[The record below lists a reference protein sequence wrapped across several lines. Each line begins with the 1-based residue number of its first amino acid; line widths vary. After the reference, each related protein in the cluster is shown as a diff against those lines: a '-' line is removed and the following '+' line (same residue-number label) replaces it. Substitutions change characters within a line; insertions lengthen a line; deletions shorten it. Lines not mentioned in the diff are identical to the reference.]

1 MTTIPTTKIEGDL
14 SPLQR
19 DIHWLRARLD
29 EIQDGTAR
37 RDVDRLRTIVDRMR
51 DTGASD
57 GALAEFDLASIRAM
71 LKRLGTA
78 FHLRNKAEQVH
89 IVRVN
94 RRRERHATLE
104 TPRPESLAEAVGVLH
119 AAGFDLD
126 ATLETIGRLDI
137 QPTLTAHPTES
148 RRRTIIQKQARIAE
162 LLEVVDTED
171 AGEQEISRAA
181 AGVRRALAVTLATD
195 EIRSSRPEVVDEVR
209 TGIHHLAGV
218 IREAVPVVHRDLLD
232 AIERHYGTRPAALP
246 AFLRYRSWIGGDRD
260 GNPNVTAA
268 VTESTLRAM
277 RTAAIEGHLAN
288 LEVLHRDL
296 SVSDRRVP
304 IATELRDA
312 IDRDAGRFGETDADA
327 AYLEHEPFRRRLR
340 QIERRLRAAM
350 SDSRATYAA
359 RDLLEDFE
367 ILHRALHEAGLAE
380 VADGG
385 TLADALVQVRTF
397 GFHLA
402 GLDLR
407 QHSRIHEAAV
417 ADLLRRAGVEDDY
430 AALDEAGKAAVLRKE
445 LATSRPLLAR
455 DATVAS
461 ATREMLDTLAVV
473 KQVVDR
479 EPAAIGSYIVSM
491 AHAASDLYE
500 VLVLLR
506 EVGLWHR
513 DGDGVT
519 CPIDVA
525 PLFET
530 VDDLAGAKAVLEGMF
545 EDPAYVGQ
553 LEARGRFQEIM
564 LGYSD
569 SNKDGGYWA
578 ANWRLQ
584 VAQDELARTCRDAGV
599 EFRFFHGR
607 GGTVARGGGRAHRAI
622 LSSPVASRN
631 GRIRFTE
638 QGEVI
643 SFRYAMPALANRHLE
658 QIANAML
665 LASSGCAGTADEA
678 SVDAVDAAD
687 DLMDQLAKISRETY
701 RDLIDDPGFWPV
713 FEDRSPVRFI
723 GELPIA
729 SRPVSR
735 SGGGLHFEN
744 LRAIPWVFAWTQMR
758 CNVPGWYGIGTA
770 FERLV
775 LGDASNLDACRSAYR
790 AGGHFRA
797 FIDNAQQEMARARL
811 MVGGWYLGTE
821 DGLHPRIV
829 DEFDRAERA
838 VLEITGQAG
847 LLDNNPVI
855 RESIRE
861 RNPDTDLINALQVE
875 LLRRVRTEAFDD
887 EVEMKNVVLLGVN
900 ALAAAMQSTG

>member
-37 RDVDRLRTIVDRMR
+37 RDVDRLRGIVDRMR
-51 DTGASD
+51 NTGAPD
-57 GALAEFDLASIRAM
+57 GALSGFDLASIRAM

-94 RRRERHATLE
+94 RRRERHATIE
-104 TPRPESLAEAVGVLH
+104 SPRPESLAEAIGVLH
-119 AAGFDLD
+119 ASGFDLD

-148 RRRTIIQKQARIAE
+148 RRRTIIQKQARIAQ
-162 LLEVVDTED
+162 LLGVVDAED
-171 AGEQEISRAA
+171 AGEQQISRAA

-232 AIERHYGTRPAALP
+232 AIERHYGTRPDALP

-288 LEVLHRDL
+288 LEILHRDL

-327 AYLEHEPFRRRLR
+327 AYLAHEPFRRRLR

-350 SDSRATYAA
+350 SDSGATYAA
-359 RDLLEDFE
+359 RDLIEDFE

-417 ADLLRRAGVEDDY
+417 ADLLRLAGVEDDY
-430 AALDEAGKAAVLRKE
+430 ATLDEAGKAAVLRNE

-455 DATVAS
+455 DAAVAPE
-461 ATREMLDTLAVV
+461 TREMLDTLAVV

-513 DGDGVT
+513 DGDAVT

-687 DLMDQLAKISRETY
+687 GMMNELARISRETY

-775 LGDASNLDACRSAYR
+775 LGETSKLDACRSAYR

-821 DGLHPRIV
+821 DALHPRIV
-829 DEFDRAERA
+829 EEFDRAERA
-838 VLEITGQAG
+838 VLEITGQVG

-875 LLRRVRTEAFDD
+875 LLRRVRTGAFDD